1 MEGRRRAHFG
11 QIGHR
16 SLVAQQRFRRE
27 HNQWLAEIPQHLPA
41 QQVEEIGWGR
51 AVGDLDIVFRAQAQE
66 TLDTRRAVFRPL
78 PFVTVRQQHHQTIG
92 AQPLDFARNYKLIDY
107 GLGAIHEIAEL
118 GFPQDNALRI
128 SQGIAIFETEH
139 AEFRKRAVQHFKA
152 RVHRLQ
158 RHIAAAILLVRPDR
172 VALAERAA
180 AAILAGQA
188 HAITIFQQR
197 PEGQRLAR
205 RPIDV
210 GASGKH
216 LRLGI
221 KNPRQGPV
229 NIETVG
235 HRGQLFAQL
244 MQFGHRNAGHG
255 GAAAV
260 DGFLG
265 LAQPGPA
272 AAEPI
277 GGIGLEASG
286 SVELIFQHGDIAINH
301 GLVAIAGQHALSR
314 QAIRIQLAHRLLL
327 TDHGIHQRLSEARLV
342 AFVVA
347 KPAIAPHVDHHI
359 AAELLPELGGDLG
372 GIGHGFRIIAVHVE
386 DRRLN
391 DLCHVRRIG
400 RRTRKLRTGG
410 EANLV
415 VHHVMDGATGSI
427 AVKP

>member
-180 AAILAGQA
+180 AAILAGKA

-244 MQFGHRNAGHG
+244 MQFGHRHAGHC

-277 GGIGLEASG
+277 GCIGLEA
-286 SVELIFQHGDIAINH
+286 
-301 GLVAIAGQHALSR
+301 
-314 QAIRIQLAHRLLL
+314 
-327 TDHGIHQRLSEARLV
+327 
-342 AFVVA
+342 
-347 KPAIAPHVDHHI
+347 
-359 AAELLPELGGDLG
+359 
-372 GIGHGFRIIAVHVE
+372 
-386 DRRLN
+386 
-391 DLCHVRRIG
+391 G
-400 RRTRKLRTGG
+400 RRV
-410 EANLV
+410 EFV
-415 VHHVMDGATGSI
+415 F
-427 AVKP
+427 